1 MTSRY
6 LFQEKETNHQ
16 TMKTFFTT
24 LACITSVIVFG
35 QTIRYVDNSSSSPG
49 GAHVYTSLQ
58 AAIDSAVTGDIIHVR
73 GSAATYG
80 SVTLNKSLEI
90 YGIGFNPDKDI
101 PLLSTL
107 DNIYLHENSSGS
119 RVSGLYVTG
128 QIGIA
133 YDDPNGVYSLSNLSI
148 DNCRVGR
155 ITSGASCCVI
165 RPTDNVI
172 IRNNV
177 IGNESSATAQTVI
190 DLIGSYGTVSNA
202 IITNNIILGE
212 TDGTFGALE
221 ATGALIKNNL
231 FVGGGTIQ
239 NAFYVLTNST
249 VANNVFFGR
258 APAASSSMSNVVFR
272 NNLSF
277 STSADTLPA
286 IGSGI
291 SGSNNLV
298 GIDPLLVNVTVG
310 NAVDIG
316 TIDPSPDTGSPLLS
330 AGSDGTDIGVT
341 GSTIPWDGTGVP
353 LPVIQE
359 LNVTEVIK
367 QGDNLDLN
375 VKARGN

>member
-1 MTSRY
+1 M
-6 LFQEKETNHQ
+6 
-16 TMKTFFTT
+16 
-24 LACITSVIVFG
+24 
-35 QTIRYVDNSSSSPG
+35 
-49 GAHVYTSLQ
+49 
-58 AAIDSAVTGDIIHVR
+58 
-73 GSAATYG
+73 
-80 SVTLNKSLEI
+80 
-90 YGIGFNPDKDI
+90 
-101 PLLSTL
+101 
-107 DNIYLHENSSGS
+107 
-119 RVSGLYVTG
+119 
-128 QIGIA
+128 
-133 YDDPNGVYSLSNLSI
+133 
-148 DNCRVGR
+148 
-155 ITSGASCCVI
+155 
-165 RPTDNVI
+165 
-172 IRNNV
+172 
-177 IGNESSATAQTVI
+177 
-190 DLIGSYGTVSNA
+190 
-202 IITNNIILGE
+202 GE

-258 APAASSSMSNVVFR
+258 APAASCSMSNVVFR